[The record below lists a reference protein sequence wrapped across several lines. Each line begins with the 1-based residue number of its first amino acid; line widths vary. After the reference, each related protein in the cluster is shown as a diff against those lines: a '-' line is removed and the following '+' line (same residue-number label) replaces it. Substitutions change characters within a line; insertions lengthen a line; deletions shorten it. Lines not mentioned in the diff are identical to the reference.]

1 MIQMMEFDASIER
14 WVRDGFW
21 PALMG
26 SLAAFAYLT
35 LLARAQVRLRVLVG
49 LLGECRRRIVR
60 QEERRASLGHA
71 PRLEYYQRLE
81 RELLRR
87 LSKEGVRV

>member
-1 MIQMMEFDASIER
+1 MIQVMEFDLSIER
-14 WVRDGFW
+14 WVRDCFW

-26 SLAAFAYLT
+26 SLAAFAYLA

-81 RELLRR
+81 RELIRR

>member
-1 MIQMMEFDASIER
+1 MADFDASIDQ
-14 WVRDGFW
+14 WIRDFFW
-21 PALMG
+21 PALIG
-26 SLAAFAYLT
+26 SFAAFAYLA
-35 LLARAQVRLRVLVG
+35 LLARAQVRLRVLVA

-81 RELLRR
+81 RELVRR
-87 LSKEGVRV
+87 LSKEGIRV

>member
-1 MIQMMEFDASIER
+1 VADFDASIDQ
-14 WVRDGFW
+14 WIRDFFW
-21 PALMG
+21 PALIG
-26 SLAAFAYLT
+26 SLAAFAYLA
-35 LLARAQVRLRVLVG
+35 LLARAQVRLRVLVA

-81 RELLRR
+81 RELVRR
-87 LSKEGVRV
+87 LSKEGIRV

>member
-1 MIQMMEFDASIER
+1 MKEVMELDASIDG
-14 WVRDGFW
+14 WVREFFW

-35 LLARAQVRLRVLVG
+35 LLARAQVRARILVG
-49 LLGECRRRIVR
+49 LLHEVRRRIQR
-60 QEERRASLGHA
+60 QQRMKDALGFA
-71 PRLEYYQRLE
+71 PRLDYYRSLE
-81 RELLRR
+81 VNLLLR